1 MPIVTVPPRAALSR
15 AILNVPSRHSALLHH
30 RSYHSSRLPLDNHHV
45 LVTGGSR
52 GIGKAIA
59 SRFACLGA
67 STTIIGRNA
76 DTLQSAV
83 RELVSHQGADDTT
96 RTHGYVAGDVS
107 SKGFWEMLARSLVL
121 RTVLSPSADSFCSQ
135 HSQPR
140 QEKFN
145 PAPVTIIVNAA
156 GVTHNAL
163 LVRQSAVATEDV
175 VQTNL
180 MGTMWACKLMGKVL
194 MKSAARARGD
204 ANKQDQETAAAASK
218 DEGGEFLRGG
228 VSIVN
233 VSSLLAVQG
242 GMGSAAYAARLTRA
256 LAGEMGPLG
265 VRVNA
270 IVPGYVETDMTSGK
284 STHES
289 RMVQV
294 TCHSHGN
301 ISHFR
306 LNPLVPLAVS
316 HKTRLQ

>member
-1 MPIVTVPPRAALSR
+1 MS
-15 AILNVPSRHSALLHH
+15 
-30 RSYHSSRLPLDNHHV
+30 
-45 LVTGGSR
+45 
-52 GIGKAIA
+52 
-59 SRFACLGA
+59 
-67 STTIIGRNA
+67 
-76 DTLQSAV
+76 SAV

-121 RTVLSPSADSFCSQ
+121 RTILSPSADPFCSQ
-135 HSQPR
+135 HPQPR

-145 PAPVTIIVNAA
+145 PAPVTIVVNAA

-204 ANKQDQETAAAASK
+204 ANKQDQETSAAASN
-218 DEGGEFLRGG
+218 DEGEEVLRGG

-242 GMGSAAYAARLTRA
+242 GVGSAAYAASKAGVLGLTRA

-265 VRVNA
+265 VRINA

-284 STHES
+284 SAHES

-306 LNPLVPLAVS
+306 LNPLVLLALS
-316 HKTRLQ
+316 YKTGL